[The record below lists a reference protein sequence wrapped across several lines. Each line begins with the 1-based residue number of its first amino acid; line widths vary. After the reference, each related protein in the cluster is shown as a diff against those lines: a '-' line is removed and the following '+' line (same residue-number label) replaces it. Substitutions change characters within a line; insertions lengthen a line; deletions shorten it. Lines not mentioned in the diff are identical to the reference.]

1 MSYGTA
7 TSAAREDHR
16 VGKFI
21 YEGAVKVDFDDRT
34 LAHVQL
40 VIGNKLRRGESF
52 HFTWRDDKSIGEGRT
67 SIWVHPQASLVYKYY
82 GSRPLRLNRAWT
94 EALMFT
100 ANSPTG
106 MHIVPEPADPGDGE
120 LSA

>member
-1 MSYGTA
+1 
-7 TSAAREDHR
+7 

-21 YEGAVKVDFDDRT
+21 YEGTVKVDFDDRT
-34 LAHVQL
+34 LAHLQL

-67 SIWVHPQASLVYKYY
+67 SIWVHPHASLVYKYY
-82 GSRPLRLNRAWT
+82 GSRPLTINRAWG

-106 MHIVPEPADPGDGE
+106 LHIVPEPPETAEGG
-120 LSA
+120 SAVQ